1 MGPCACLLYT
11 SYSPYDTELY
21 TRWVQFG
28 MFSPIAMVFGMDH
41 PRYHEPWTYGPEA
54 LANFIKYDSL
64 RYTLIPYIYSNAYQ
78 LYKTAR
84 PMMTPLVMDY
94 PQDENTYQLT
104 RQYMFGPW
112 MMVCPVTTKGALSQ
126 HVYFPGGEWFDY
138 ETGERYEGRQYKSFL
153 TPLDVLP
160 IYIKAG
166 AIIPMQPVMQWVDQ
180 HPVEM
185 ITLDVYPSGIS
196 SYEMYEDCL
205 LHI

>member
-1 MGPCACLLYT
+1 MKVASIGARFVKTDVGGTMNLKELHNIFPLAYAEAPYRKFQEYNNMRGLTHTREGYAGIQRYPYIWAGDWGSEWQWFEPVIRAGLNIGMSGVGNWTHCMGGFEQ
-11 SYSPYDTELY
+11 YSPYDTELY

-94 PQDENTYQLT
+94 PQHH
-104 RQYMFGPW
+104 RWKVP
-112 MMVCPVTTKGALSQ
+112 
-126 HVYFPGGEWFDY
+126 
-138 ETGERYEGRQYKSFL
+138 
-153 TPLDVLP
+153 
-160 IYIKAG
+160 
-166 AIIPMQPVMQWVDQ
+166 
-180 HPVEM
+180 
-185 ITLDVYPSGIS
+185 
-196 SYEMYEDCL
+196 
-205 LHI
+205 

>member
-1 MGPCACLLYT
+1 MVWVTGLIAWGGFETIFSLRYRII
-11 SYSPYDTELY
+11 YSLGTVRYVFTY
-21 TRWVQFG
+21 R
-28 MFSPIAMVFGMDH
+28 MVFGMDH

-160 IYIKAG
+160 IYIK
-166 AIIPMQPVMQWVDQ
+166 
-180 HPVEM
+180 
-185 ITLDVYPSGIS
+185 SR
-196 SYEMYEDCL
+196 SYYSHATCYAVGRSAPCRDDNIGCL
-205 LHI
+205 SVRHFFL

>member
-1 MGPCACLLYT
+1 MGGFEQ
-11 SYSPYDTELY
+11 YSPYDTELY

-41 PRYHEPWTYGPEA
+41 PHYHEPWTYGPEA

-94 PQDENTYQLT
+94 PQDENTYQLA

-126 HVYFPGGEWFDY
+126 HVYFPVENGLIMKPVSV
-138 ETGERYEGRQYKSFL
+138 TRAANISLFL
-153 TPLDVLP
+153 LRW
-160 IYIKAG
+160 
-166 AIIPMQPVMQWVDQ
+166 MC
-180 HPVEM
+180 
-185 ITLDVYPSGIS
+185 
-196 SYEMYEDCL
+196 CL
-205 LHI
+205 SI

>member
-1 MGPCACLLYT
+1 MYLY
-11 SYSPYDTELY
+11 SLFFGKRFISELHHEHG
-21 TRWVQFG
+21 TL
-28 MFSPIAMVFGMDH
+28 SLIH
-41 PRYHEPWTYGPEA
+41 IYHEPWTYGPEA

-112 MMVCPVTTKGALSQ
+112 MMVCPVTTKGALSP

-138 ETGERYEGRQYKSFL
+138 ETGERYEG
-153 TPLDVLP
+153 
-160 IYIKAG
+160 
-166 AIIPMQPVMQWVDQ
+166 
-180 HPVEM
+180 
-185 ITLDVYPSGIS
+185 DVYKRQQVESAKKLGLNMLNFHRTIGHS
-196 SYEMYEDCL
+196 NVSVSYTHLQCVE
-205 LHI
+205 IFAR